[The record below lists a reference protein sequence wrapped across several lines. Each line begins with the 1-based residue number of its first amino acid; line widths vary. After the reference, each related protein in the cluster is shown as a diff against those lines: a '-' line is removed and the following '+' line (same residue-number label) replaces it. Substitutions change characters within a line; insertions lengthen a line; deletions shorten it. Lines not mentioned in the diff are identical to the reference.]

1 MKKILIL
8 THFNDNTADLVIQK
22 LFDKKAVFARF
33 NTEEFPKK
41 VKLTIKLNG
50 KEVVGKISSKDFS
63 FCLNEIKSVW
73 YRRPHRPEVNH
84 FKDPIA
90 KEWVEEES
98 QHALNCLWSL
108 LKDCFWLNPIS
119 ACEKTQFN
127 KLMQMIK
134 AKENGLLTPASLLT
148 NNPNEALAFYKKH
161 NSDLALKVI
170 RRGSVNYD
178 DKTLL
183 LHTKRLRESEI
194 KNNSFK
200 NICYSPVF
208 LQKYIEKK
216 IELRI
221 TVVGNNVFACAIHSQ
236 VNEKTC
242 DDWRKHI
249 FLEKEIPHEIY
260 KLPEKIK
267 NSCINTIK
275 DLGLCFGAIDMILTP
290 KDEYVFLEVNPNGQW
305 GWIEELTHLPIS
317 SAIADLL
324 IKASLD

>member
-33 NTEEFPKK
+33 NTEEFPEK
-41 VKLTIKLNG
+41 VKLTAMWNG
-50 KEVVGKISSKDFS
+50 KEVVAKISSKNFS

-84 FKDPIA
+84 FECPIS
-90 KEWVEEES
+90 KEWAEEES
-98 QHALNCLWSL
+98 QYALNCLWSL
-108 LKDCFWLNPIS
+108 LKDCFWLNPIW
-119 ACEKTQFN
+119 ACERVQFN
-127 KLMQMIK
+127 KWIQMIK
-134 AKENGLLTPASLLT
+134 AMENGLLTPISLLT

-161 NSDLALKVI
+161 DSDLALKVI
-170 RRGSVNYD
+170 RRGAVNYD

-183 LHTKRLRESEI
+183 LHTKRLRDSKI
-194 KNNSFK
+194 KSSFFK
-200 NICYSPVF
+200 NICHSPVF

-221 TVVGNNVFACAIHSQ
+221 TIVGNNVFACAIHSQ
-236 VNEKTC
+236 IKEETC

-249 FLEKEIPHEIY
+249 FLEKEIPHETY

-267 NSCINTIK
+267 SSCIKTIK

-290 KDEYVFLEVNPNGQW
+290 KNEYVFLEVNPNGQW
-305 GWIEELTHLPIS
+305 GWIEELTRVPIS
-317 SAIADLL
+317 SAVASLL
-324 IKASLD
+324 IKAGSD